1 MNNIHKNKFNL
12 VGSNLYFTTK
22 RYTDIFLI
30 RAISLYNI
38 IFQLIVII
46 PRPERGKQKDLVYTT
61 VCTHMQPNTYAHG
74 PLPVFVAPA
83 LGFHQTID

>member
-22 RYTDIFLI
+22 GYNDIFLF

-38 IFQLIVII
+38 TRIKNIENVTRCRDNRSAKSIET
-46 PRPERGKQKDLVYTT
+46 R
-61 VCTHMQPNTYAHG
+61 
-74 PLPVFVAPA
+74 
-83 LGFHQTID
+83 